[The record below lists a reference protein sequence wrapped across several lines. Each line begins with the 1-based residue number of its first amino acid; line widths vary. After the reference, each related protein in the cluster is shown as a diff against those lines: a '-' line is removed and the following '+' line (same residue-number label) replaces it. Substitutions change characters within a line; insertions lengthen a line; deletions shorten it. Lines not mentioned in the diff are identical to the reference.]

1 MRLAKS
7 SKKETSA
14 SLTPPDVPSP
24 TSSQELISLK
34 SGQGHLSK
42 KTAYGYTSRGP
53 TTPSPEP
60 TLSQDNAHITI
71 PMFTVYSALFYN
83 GVILGIPC
91 ATSAVSKS
99 RPPAPHVPEPLRP
112 LQVQLDQVHY
122 SFIDRLPQKA
132 LRQKL
137 VHLGDTFNVE
147 DFTGDMFTMPT
158 FIIAPG
164 CQSWDPSGWTLAPE
178 FRSKWRII
186 FDAME
191 SSSAESVGSPGP
203 QPSRAEF

>member
-1 MRLAKS
+1 MRLAES
-7 SKKETSA
+7 SKRETTA
-14 SLTPPDVPSP
+14 SSIPPDVLSP
-24 TSSQELISLK
+24 TSSQELVSLK
-34 SGQGHLSK
+34 SGRLHSSK
-42 KTAYGYTSRGP
+42 KTAYGYASRGP

-60 TLSQDNAHITI
+60 TLSQDHVHITI

-99 RPPAPHVPEPLRP
+99 RPPALHVPEPLRP
-112 LQVQLDQVHY
+112 LQVQLDQAHY

-132 LRQKL
+132 LRQRL
-137 VHLGDTFNVE
+137 VQLSDTFNVE
-147 DFTGDMFTMPT
+147 DFTGYMFTMPT

-178 FRSKWRII
+178 FRTKWRII
-186 FDAME
+186 FDAMG
-191 SSSAESVGSPGP
+191 SSSPEPVD
-203 QPSRAEF
+203 